1 MLAIVTDSA
10 AYLSAK
16 EAEALGVR
24 VIPMTYTVGG
34 LRCAESFP
42 ESTGHYETL
51 LRSGGTVT
59 TKSCGVSAYLST
71 FEELLRQGHDV
82 LCVTF
87 SSRLS
92 NAYRSA
98 RRAVAELETDRV
110 LVFDSQAGAG
120 AQEFMVRRARALAGE
135 GLSLPELCHRLE
147 QFRSSCGVCFSVD
160 SMEPL
165 RHSGREA
172 PLRQSVG
179 TILNMKPILKLS
191 DGAITFH
198 RMAKGYSEQ
207 SGALAAMIPPSAVEI
222 TLHHFGRMELL
233 RGLLPA
239 VRRRFPYTKVRVK
252 PGGPVLT
259 VHLGLNSIAA
269 AWRTE

>member
-1 MLAIVTDSA
+1 
-10 AYLSAK
+10 
-16 EAEALGVR
+16 
-24 VIPMTYTVGG
+24 MTYTVGS
-34 LRCAESFP
+34 LRCSESFP
-42 ESTGHYETL
+42 EANGNYEML
-51 LRSGGTVT
+51 MRSGGIVT

-98 RRAVAELETDRV
+98 RTAAAELNTGRV
-110 LVFDSQAGAG
+110 LVFDSQTGAG
-120 AQEFMVRRARALAGE
+120 AQEFLIRRARFLADNGVPFTALLQE
-135 GLSLPELCHRLE
+135 LE
-147 QFRSSCGVCFSVD
+147 QCRSKCGICFSVD
-160 SMEPL
+160 NMEPL

-179 TILNMKPILKLS
+179 TILNLKPLLKLN

-198 RMAKGYSEQ
+198 RMAKGSEEQ
-207 SGALAAMIPPSAVEI
+207 ARALSGMIPSNATEI
-222 TLHHFGRMELL
+222 TLHHFGRMDLL
-233 RGLLPA
+233 RSLLPA
-239 VRRRFPYTKVRVK
+239 VRCRFPNVKVRVK

-269 AWRTE
+269 AWTTE